1 MNRKD
6 WLVIILPLLVTWSI
20 DRITKEWASLLD
32 GVMSFK
38 YLHFVLHHNHGAMLG
53 LFSELPA
60 VLRIVSLSTGGAFIV
75 CLYAII
81 QYLLPSRSLKLR
93 AGLSILLGGILGNV
107 TDRILYGYVID
118 FIVIGVPELASPA
131 FNMSDALQWVGYAL
145 IVYAIIRE
153 GHLIWPEIN
162 SRKKYWIN
170 PRFQLKYCF
179 ILLGVG
185 LGLSLISGVFS
196 YTYFR
201 VTLGEVS
208 FGDLRLIN
216 KYVIPYLV
224 TFSILTVTFCAIM
237 FTVGRIISHRI
248 AGPLYAFE
256 KYMEDL
262 LAGTEREFKLRESDE
277 FKNLVVLAERIRV
290 EMHKIRKE
298 QTIEV
303 VQFYEKTGSDDK

>member
-1 MNRKD
+1 MIKKD
-6 WLVIILPLLVTWSI
+6 WIVIILPLLITWSI
-20 DRITKEWASLLD
+20 DRVTKEWASLLE

-107 TDRILYGYVID
+107 TDRILYGYVVD
-118 FIVIGVPELASPA
+118 FIVLGVPSLASPA
-131 FNMSDALQWVGYAL
+131 FNMSDALQWVGYGL

-170 PRFQLKYCF
+170 PHFQLKYSF

-185 LGLSLISGVFS
+185 LGLALIAGVFS

-201 VTLGEVS
+201 VTLGEIS
-208 FGDLRLIN
+208 FGDTRLID
-216 KYVIPYLV
+216 KYIAPYLV
-224 TFSILTVTFCAIM
+224 TFSVLTITFCAMM
-237 FTVGRIISHRI
+237 FTVGRVISHRI
-248 AGPLYAFE
+248 AGPVYAFE
-256 KYMEDL
+256 RYMEDL
-262 LAGTEREFKLRESDE
+262 LQGTEREFKLRESDE
-277 FKNLVVLAERIRV
+277 FKNLTVLAEQIKV
-290 EMHKIRKE
+290 QLQKIRKE

-303 VQFYEKTGSDDK
+303 VQYYDKTGSEET